1 MSTKI
6 LAHRCLLLVAVM
18 ITSAALFGA
27 AELGVRVRQH
37 IKFGSLLRIED
48 TYTVDAKS
56 GLRIPVPGGSFGGIH
71 INSLGFR
78 SPELEVPKSAS
89 TVRIAFLGSST
100 TYCAEVSSNENT
112 WPYLVAQKL
121 QARWPDVTVDY
132 INAGVPGYS
141 LESSVLNLKSR
152 VAPLDPDVIVIYEG
166 HNDLSGNSFHLAV
179 KEGLVSKPTEQN
191 LSWPAKYSLLW
202 YLVEKNLLI
211 MSKQLTA
218 REVEG
223 KLRFDKEALTAP
235 FRRDLK
241 DLVQASKRVAS
252 LVVLVTFS
260 TQLRSDQTTGQQ
272 TRAAATSL
280 YYMPYMSINGLIE
293 AYASY
298 NQVVRQVAEETGSLI
313 ITDENSIPG
322 DAQHF
327 VDSIHFTDKG
337 SRFMSERVA
346 HALLES
352 AALQEIFSVKSA
364 NPEEKVT
371 SGHLPQRSQAR
382 DN

>member
-1 MSTKI
+1 MSTRN
-6 LAHRCLLLVAVM
+6 LAAHHRWLLLAATVVT
-18 ITSAALFGA
+18 ISVALFGA

-48 TYTVDAKS
+48 TYTIDPKS

-71 INSLGFR
+71 INSMGFR
-78 SPELEVPKSAS
+78 SPELEIPKAAS
-89 TVRIAFLGSST
+89 TVRMAFLGSST
-100 TYCAEVSSNENT
+100 TYCADVSSNENT
-112 WPYLVAQKL
+112 WPHLVAQKL
-121 QARWPDVTVDY
+121 RAQWPDVNVDY

-141 LESSVLNLKSR
+141 VTSSLQNLKSR
-152 VAPLDPDVIVIYEG
+152 VAPLAPDIIVIYEG
-166 HNDLSGNSFHLAV
+166 HNDLSGNSFDLAV
-179 KEGLVSKPTEQN
+179 KEGLASKQTEQN

-211 MSKQLTA
+211 ISKQRSA
-218 REVEG
+218 HEIEG

-241 DLVQASKRVAS
+241 DLVEASKRVAP

-260 TQLRSDQTTGQQ
+260 TQLRNEQTPEQQ

-293 AYASY
+293 AYAGY
-298 NQVVRQVAEETGSLI
+298 NEVVRQVAQETGSLMI
-313 ITDENSIPG
+313 SDENSIPG
-322 DAQHF
+322 DPQHF
-327 VDSIHFTDKG
+327 VDSIHFTDEG
-337 SRFMSERVA
+337 SRVMSQRVA

-352 AALQEIFSVKSA
+352 AALQEIFSIKSA
-364 NPEEKVT
+364 HLAVKV
-371 SGHLPQRSQAR
+371 GGGR
-382 DN
+382 